1 MVTLKLTI
9 EENQKNLIN
18 KIYSKRETMFK
29 EFQTY
34 FMRTTT
40 ELVQILQ
47 SNKHYPNNNVA
58 RLS

>member
-47 SNKHYPNNNVA
+47 SNKYYPNNNVA
-58 RLS
+58 RLF